1 MGSRWR
7 TLILVGLTVFVL
19 DQWTKLLAVEHLT
32 PGFLAAHAA
41 ATGERAPRL
50 GTEEA
55 DAVLR
60 SLGPTTEL
68 QYYLADPRTVSPCA
82 GPLVRCDPVRFIDGF
97 WDWRYAENPGAAWSM
112 FAKMDDPFRL
122 PFLLVVSSIA
132 IFAILYFMR
141 QLDASQRMTFL
152 ALSLITGG
160 AFGNLLD
167 RARLG
172 YVIDFVDWY
181 VGTTHWPIFNVA
193 DVGVSTG
200 VGLIILGML
209 LELRRKQP
217 DPRTTS
223 TDGAGTGGAGSSGGD
238 SERLAS
244 STR

>member
-7 TLILVGLTVFVL
+7 TLIIVGLTVFVL
-19 DQWTKLLAVEHLT
+19 DQWTKLLAVQHLT
-32 PGFLAAHAA
+32 PGVLAAHAA
-41 ATGERAPRL
+41 ETGKPAPRL

-55 DAVLR
+55 DAVHR
-60 SLGPTTEL
+60 ELGLMTEL
-68 QYYLADPRTVSPCA
+68 GYFYTSPQVVSPCR
-82 GPLVRCDPVRFIDGF
+82 GPLVRCDPVRVFDGF

-112 FAKMDDPFRL
+112 FAKLEDPFRI
-122 PFLLVVSSIA
+122 PFLVGVSCIA
-132 IFAILYFMR
+132 IFAIIVFMR
-141 QLDASQRMTFL
+141 SLDESQKLTFL

-200 VGLIILGML
+200 VGLIMLGML
-209 LELRRKQP
+209 LDLRKKQP
-217 DPRTTS
+217 DPSR
-223 TDGAGTGGAGSSGGD
+223 GD
-238 SERLAS
+238 TEPLAS